1 VLPPELP
8 SVLAEE
14 VAERIHATAM
24 RILEEIG
31 IEVRHP
37 GVRSLLRDRGQLV
50 EGERVRFDRGF
61 VLEMVAR
68 APTSFTLRGRGA
80 GREVT
85 IGTGR
90 PVLAP
95 TGGAPL
101 ASDLER
107 GRREGTIEDHHRLV
121 KLAHAAE
128 ELEVLHSGTCEAT
141 DVPLPRRHLEMDYSV
156 LRYSDKPFVCYGTS
170 GSKARDAIAMAA
182 IARGG
187 REEIERT
194 PAILG
199 VVNPSSPLV
208 WDARMAGALVAW
220 AEAAQPVI
228 VTPFLLGGG
237 TAPVTLAGGLALQV
251 AEALSGVAIA
261 QAVRPGAPCLF
272 GSFLAPLD
280 MRTGSPA
287 FGTPGSVQAVMAG
300 AQLARRYGL
309 PFRGGGALT
318 SSNAVDA
325 QAAAESAN
333 MLWATFLAGA
343 DLVLHA
349 AGWLEGGRTASFEKF
364 ALDLELVAILRWIRE
379 RRIEASEDDLALEA
393 LREVGPG
400 GTFLASPHTR
410 ARFKDLLYRP
420 RLFRATDAAG
430 WELEGAP
437 TIDRLAHEAWRR
449 ALESYEDPGIDPAV
463 DEALRDYVDRRAA
476 EPAREEA

>member
-1 VLPPELP
+1 MFPREAAPAVLD
-8 SVLAEE
+8 EE
-14 VAERIHATAM
+14 ALERVHGAAM
-24 RILEEIG
+24 TILEEIG
-31 IEVRHP
+31 MEIHHA
-37 GVRSLLRDRGQLV
+37 GVRSLLRAHGQRV

-68 APTSFTLRGRGA
+68 APASFALRGRGP

-85 IGTGR
+85 IGAGR

-95 TGGAPL
+95 TGGSPF

-107 GRREGTIEDHHRLV
+107 GRREGTLEDHHRLV
-121 KLAHAAE
+121 QLAHAAE
-128 ELEVLHSGTCEAT
+128 ELEVLQSGTCEAV
-141 DVPLPRRHLEMDYSV
+141 DVPLARRHLEMDYSV

-170 GSKARDAIAMAA
+170 GPKARDGVEMAA

-194 PAILG
+194 PAVMG
-199 VVNPSSPLV
+199 VVNPNSPLV
-208 WDARMAGALVAW
+208 WDGRMAGALVAW
-220 AEAAQPVI
+220 AEAGQPVI
-228 VTPFLLGGG
+228 VTPFLLAGG
-237 TAPVTLAGGLALQV
+237 TAPVSLAGALALQV

-261 QAVRPGAPCLF
+261 QAVRPGAPCVF

-287 FGTPGSVQAVMAG
+287 FGAPGSVWAVLAG

-349 AGWLEGGRTASFEKF
+349 AGWLEGGLTASFEKF
-364 ALDLELVAILRWIRE
+364 ALDLELLAMFRWMGDRGIAVDE
-379 RRIEASEDDLALEA
+379 EELALDA

-410 ARFKDLLYRP
+410 ARSKDRLYRSI
-420 RLFRATDAAG
+420 LFRATDRVS

-437 TIDRLAHEAWRR
+437 TTDRLAHGAWRR
-449 ALESYEDPGIDPAV
+449 VLASYEDPGIDPAV
-463 DEALRDYVDRRAA
+463 DEALRDYVERRAA
-476 EPAREEA
+476 EPVEEG